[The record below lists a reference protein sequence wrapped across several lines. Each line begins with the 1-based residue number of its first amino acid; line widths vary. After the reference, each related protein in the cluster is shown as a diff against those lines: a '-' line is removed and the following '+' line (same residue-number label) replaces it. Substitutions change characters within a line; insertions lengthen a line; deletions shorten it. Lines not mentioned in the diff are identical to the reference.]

1 VLYIVLYLEW
11 LCTEDVQRRGKREDN
26 NNKIVQQVDDPNFER
41 KLDEVIAGLQAHICN
56 HLLTKIS
63 WINAQLIVSYI
74 LALKYEVNL
83 SDYYRVM
90 ILMTLKQLAEPV
102 AISHGAVAVSFK
114 QMTTDDI
121 IPY

>member
-1 VLYIVLYLEW
+1 MLYIVLYLEW

-41 KLDEVIAGLQAHICN
+41 KLDEVIAGLQAHIRN

-74 LALKYEVNL
+74 LALKYEVNA

-102 AISHGAVAVSFK
+102 AISHGAVGVSFK
-114 QMTTDDI
+114 EMTTDDI